1 MAALLHTSLARCVR
15 TSKDSADDK
24 SSTTVALSIPAK
36 QNQKVFPSLFNPFTN
51 FLQLIRPGKSGLE
64 KQRSKLES
72 FWSPWHVE
80 KILNKIREMVS
91 FELSKETEKDV
102 FSCFHERGTKKK
114 FRVPMKNRTSDL

>member
-91 FELSKETEKDV
+91 FELSKEIEKDAFCLV
-102 FSCFHERGTKKK
+102 TGVGQR
-114 FRVPMKNRTSDL
+114 KNSEFP